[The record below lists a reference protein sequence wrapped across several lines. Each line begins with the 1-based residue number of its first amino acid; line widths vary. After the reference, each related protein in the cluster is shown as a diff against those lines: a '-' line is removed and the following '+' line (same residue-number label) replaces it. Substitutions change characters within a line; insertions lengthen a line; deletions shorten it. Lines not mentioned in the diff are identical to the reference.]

1 MRMKKVFIT
10 GISGFIGSH
19 LARELVN
26 RGVEVTGLQH
36 DIKKRSYL
44 DLLHIKEEVNLVN
57 GDIKDINLLHRILVD
72 YDIDSVFHLAA
83 VSLVGKA
90 IEYPVHTYQTNTF
103 GTLALLE
110 ACRLVRDTPEAIIS
124 VSTDKVYGD
133 RVYAKEEDPLN
144 GLGIYESSK
153 VNMDV
158 ISRAYFYQYDLP
170 VVTTRACNIFG
181 RDPYNSRIIPNSIK
195 AMLRSES
202 PIIFEGEDTYRE
214 YIHVND
220 VCDAY
225 IQLAES
231 IDKTKG
237 EAYNVGTGEI
247 ISQEALVLK
256 IIDIGNE
263 VLGTSIEPRYVVRD
277 KPLREIKKQSLDSNK
292 INKDIG
298 WESKISLEKGL
309 RMTFKAFLEARKKWW
324 IKQTKKM

>member
-1 MRMKKVFIT
+1 MVQHVFIT

-19 LARELVN
+19 LAHELVN

-44 DLLHIKEEVNLVN
+44 DLLHIKDKVNLVN
-57 GDIKDINLLHRILVD
+57 GDVKDLNLLHRILVD
-72 YDIDSVFHLAA
+72 YNIDTVFHLAA

-133 RVYAKEEDPLN
+133 RVNAKEEDSLN

-170 VVTTRACNIFG
+170 VVTTRACNIYG
-181 RDPYNSRIIPNSIK
+181 YDAYNSRIIPNSTK

-225 IQLAES
+225 IRLAES
-231 IDKTKG
+231 IEKTKG
-237 EAYNVGTGEI
+237 EAYNVGTGAI
-247 ISQEALVLK
+247 ISQDALVLK
-256 IIDIGNE
+256 IIEIGNE

-277 KPLREIKKQSLDSNK
+277 KPLREIKRQSLDSNK
-292 INKDIG
+292 IKKDIG
-298 WESKISLEKGL
+298 WESKISLEEGL
-309 RMTFKAFLEARKKWW
+309 RMTFKAFLGGVA
-324 IKQTKKM
+324 

>member
-1 MRMKKVFIT
+1 MRMKKVFIS
-10 GISGFIGSH
+10 GISGFVGSH
-19 LARELVN
+19 LARELIQ
-26 RGVEVTGLQH
+26 RGANVTGLQH
-36 DIKKRSYL
+36 DKKKESYL
-44 DLLHIKEEVNLVN
+44 DLLDIRDKVNIVT
-57 GDIKDINLLHRILVD
+57 GDIKDLTLLQRVLVD
-72 YDIDSVFHLAA
+72 YNIDTVFHLAA

-90 IEYPVHTYQTNTF
+90 IEYPVHTYETNTF

-133 RVYAKEEDPLN
+133 REYAKEEDPLN

-170 VVTTRACNIFG
+170 IVTTRACNIFG
-181 RDPYNSRIIPNSIK
+181 YDPNNARIVPSTIK

-225 IQLAES
+225 IQLAEN
-231 IDKTKG
+231 IEKTKG
-237 EAYNVGTGEI
+237 DAYNVGTGAI

-263 VLGTSIEPRYVVRD
+263 VLGTSIEPKYVVRD

-309 RMTFKAFLEARKKWW
+309 MMTFKAFLEG
-324 IKQTKKM
+324 